1 MATTITSKNTMNLLA
16 HVPKKALVISML
28 TTGTLLASSLA
39 LASGEWEISPAIK
52 VATTYSDNIDR
63 NVSEDSDVALEITPS
78 VGITRDT
85 RRLQLTLDYSLQ
97 NLNYFD
103 ESSRNTTNHR
113 LFSDIV
119 GELVEKTLFIDFDAS
134 VRQQLIDRT
143 SDASGDTISGGAN
156 VSDVYTYSISP
167 YWQEQLGNILE
178 WDLRYTHDSV
188 NTEESGNDSEGNGV
202 TLSVLNGSGTR
213 KLGWDLY
220 YDKKEVDY
228 DDGGRS
234 DTEVLDAQINYLLTN
249 SLSAVVTATEEDFE
263 FVGDRGDSTPDDSTY
278 GGGLTWAPS
287 DDFSTTILYNERRDP
302 RPGED
307 SNFISADLFWAPTA
321 RTDISLSY
329 GNRFFGETYNG
340 TLTHRTRWTRWNF
353 SYDEGVSD
361 FRTLAQD
368 IGFFACPVGV
378 GFSSLCRPLESGE
391 APGPGEE
398 LANVASINTSI
409 TEDTFINKRGNAS
422 VSIIG
427 ARNTVTLSA
436 TNARRTFVADGESE
450 RDTILDLSWIYEIA
464 PRTDSTV
471 RVTDSSI
478 EFDNSESDDI
488 MRYSW
493 RVTRR
498 VGASSIFYVET
509 QFYDRESNVASRN
522 YDETRFT
529 VSFEKSF

>member
-1 MATTITSKNTMNLLA
+1 MATTIANKNTVNLFALIQKKSLA
-16 HVPKKALVISML
+16 VASL
-28 TTGTLLASSLA
+28 TTGALFASSLA
-39 LASGEWEISPAIK
+39 VASGEWDISPAIK

-63 NVSEDSDVALEITPS
+63 NISEDSDVALEITPS
-78 VGITRDT
+78 VNISRDT
-85 RRLQLTLDYSLQ
+85 RRLKLSLDYSLQ

-103 ESSRNTTNHR
+103 ESSRNATNHR
-113 LFSDIV
+113 LFTDLV
-119 GELVEKTLFIDFDAS
+119 GELVEDTLFVDFDAS
-134 VRQQLIDRT
+134 MRQQLIDRT
-143 SDASGDTISGGAN
+143 SDASGDTISGGSN

-188 NTEESGNDSEGNGV
+188 NTEESGNDSEGDGV
-202 TLSVLNGSGTR
+202 SLSVINGAATR
-213 KLGWDLY
+213 KLSWDLD

-228 DDGGRS
+228 DDGDRS
-234 DTEVLDAQINYLLTN
+234 DTEVLNAQVNYQLTN
-249 SLSAVVTATEEDFE
+249 SLSAVLTATEEDFE
-263 FVGDRGDSTPDDSTY
+263 FVGDRGNSSPDDSTY
-278 GGGLTWAPS
+278 GGGFTWAPS
-287 DDFSTTILYNERRDP
+287 DDFSATILYNERRDP

-307 SNFISADLFWAPTA
+307 SNFTSADLFWSPTA

-361 FRTLAQD
+361 FRSLAQD
-368 IGFFACPVGV
+368 FGFFACPIGV
-378 GFSSLCRPLESGE
+378 EFSALCRSLEPGE
-391 APGPGEE
+391 LPGPGEE
-398 LANVASINTSI
+398 LANVATLNTSI
-409 TEDTFINKRGNAS
+409 TEDTFISKRANAS

-427 ARNTVTLSA
+427 ARNTITLSA
-436 TNARRTFVADGESE
+436 TNARRTFVADDQSE
-450 RDTILDLSWIYEIA
+450 RDTIFDLSWIYEVA

-471 RVTDSSI
+471 SVTDSSL
-478 EFDNSESDDI
+478 EFDGAQSDDI

-493 RVTRR
+493 RITRQI
-498 VGASSIFYVET
+498 GGSSIFYVET

-529 VSFEKSF
+529 VSFEKFF